1 MIEPLF
7 DLPPIP
13 HPEAAAQRR
22 FHPSN
27 PTATPSDL
35 YNVTNNRGSVPRPRY
50 ICKSNPREM
59 LIFIDGSCLHNG
71 TPRARAGFGIQWS
84 PEDKFSGRLEGP
96 GLETSNRA
104 ELRAAIVALSIRT
117 WNGEGFDT
125 VVLACDSEYVVLG
138 ICERIQTW
146 IQRGWRTSGGSPVM
160 NRDLWEELLAKL
172 EERNNAGVMVK
183 FWRIPRDFNVDADQ
197 LARAGA
203 RKRRERS
210 MKNIAVVDCPPGR
223 NPDIIFGYE
232 AARLLLAA

>member
-7 DLPPIP
+7 DLPAIP
-13 HPEAAAQRR
+13 HPQAAAQRR
-22 FHPSN
+22 FHPPI
-27 PTATPSDL
+27 PTAAPSDL
-35 YNVTNNRGSVPRPRY
+35 YDVTNNRGSIPRRRY
-50 ICKSNPREM
+50 IRKTNPREM
-59 LIFIDGSCLHNG
+59 LIFIDGSCLNNG
-71 TPRARAGFGIQWS
+71 TPQARAGFGIQWS
-84 PEDKFSGRLEGP
+84 PEGKLSCRLEGH

-160 NRDLWEELLAKL
+160 NRDLWEKLLATL

-183 FWRIPRDFNVDADQ
+183 FWRIPREFNVEADQ
-197 LARAGA
+197 LARDGA
-203 RKRRERS
+203 RKRRKRS
-210 MKNIAVVDCPPGR
+210 MKNIAVVDGPPGN
-223 NPDIIFGYE
+223 NPAIILGYE
-232 AARLLLAA
+232 AARQLLA